1 MKTTSRPTEMPDE
14 DSTSARAM
22 AVSEEAFVFD
32 VSSLC
37 AHFSRLQ
44 DGRHRRGK
52 RYSLVV
58 MLTLMVLAKLSGHD
72 TPEAMADWARL
83 RAAGLAELLKLKRA
97 SMPHAVTYER
107 VLAKAIAPEQL
118 EREMSAFFAQQSS
131 VGQQVHLA
139 LDGKQIRGT
148 ASGADGGNEYLLGV
162 YVPGADVMLLQM
174 AIPAG
179 QGELTVAP
187 KLLKALDLQGQ
198 VVTGDAEFTQRNLSI
213 QIVESHGHY
222 VWKVKDNQAELRQDI
237 QDAFEVPAPA
247 QAPRA
252 QPDVRTYTQHDCGH
266 GRIEQRTITV
276 SSVLKGYSDWPYLE
290 QVFKLDATVTF
301 KKTGQC
307 FSKVTYGVTSLPADH
322 ASPRQLL
329 AYLRGH
335 WQIENGSHY
344 RRDVTF
350 KEDGCDLR
358 RRPVAHLMAILNN
371 IATGLIALAGFKNAA
386 HARRVFDARPA
397 QAFALLVSS

>member
-1 MKTTSRPTEMPDE
+1 MPDE
-14 DSTSARAM
+14 DSTQARAM
-22 AVSEEAFVFD
+22 AVSEEGFVFD

-72 TPEAMADWARL
+72 KPEAMADWARL

-118 EREMSAFFAQQSS
+118 EREMSAFFAQQRE

-148 ASGADGGNEYLLGV
+148 ASSADAGNEYLLGM

-222 VWKVKDNQAELRQDI
+222 IWKVKDNQAELRQDI
-237 QDAFEVPAPA
+237 QDVFAERPCGEVPAPA

-252 QPDVRTYTQHDCGH
+252 QTDVRSYTRHDCGH

-301 KKTGQC
+301 KKTGQS
-307 FSKVTYGVTSLPADH
+307 FSKVTYGVTSLRADQ

-397 QAFALLVSS
+397 QAFALLVSA